1 MADWGVTQAPVPTPD
16 EWPAGPERSLALNRL
31 GTFDWDLDSGQ
42 MHLDATALEVFSLS
56 PEEWGGT
63 AASLR
68 RRIPPGEDARLDA
81 RIAQALKN
89 GRSEYG
95 AYFRIR
101 LPGGGS
107 RWTHTQGHILRDAA
121 GRPYRVIGIVRDAS
135 LDPREPGGFAEQDE
149 GRQRMT
155 GVVERTT
162 AILAHARTVND
173 VIDILK
179 DPEALGH
186 LGAVSVMLGVVDG
199 GRIHLVA
206 EGQLGAYVP
215 EIEYTRIDAGFPM
228 SEAVRTM
235 RPVYLASRDEFQERY
250 PVLWPYVSPLSV
262 RSGAYLPLIAQ
273 GRPIGVLGLLYARDG
288 DFTAEER
295 NLLVALSSG
304 IAQSLQRAMLYEQ
317 EHDLAEG
324 LQRAMLPRS
333 IPDVPGTQIAV
344 RYRAARMGRDIGG
357 DWYDVIPLAEGR
369 IGVMI
374 GDVEGHDTDAAAVM
388 GQLRIVLR
396 AYVTEGHTPG
406 TAMARASAFLREL
419 DTERFATCTYA
430 EMDVATG
437 LLQLVRAGHLDP
449 VVRRG
454 DGSCHRV
461 VVAGGLPLG
470 LTHRQGPGPVGGLGA
485 GGGSGKSGGA
495 GAAGGQGTAGGQGA
509 AGGTGHAGGVGQA
522 GGQGSAGGLG
532 LVSGQGYPVTALELH
547 PGETLLLCTDGLIER
562 PGFDP
567 DVGMREFMAAVR
579 DGPADLE
586 ELADLLCDL
595 VGDAGSGDDM
605 ALLLLRRH
613 GTPAPRGGGPLRQ
626 HLAPGDPDAPAT
638 ARHLIRAAAAAW
650 GAWERA
656 DAIELAADEL
666 MTNALVHT
674 EGGGVVTVRLTAD
687 GRVRVEVE
695 DTSSALPRR
704 READDWAVSGRGLML
719 VEQLSDAWGVEP
731 RGGGKYVWAEFA
743 IPDADADADA
753 DGNADADGAGDAGAT

>member
-1 MADWGVTQAPVPTPD
+1 MAERDPTRAGRPAPQD
-16 EWPAGPERSLALNRL
+16 WPARPELSLALNRL

-42 MHLDATALEVFSLS
+42 MHLDPTALEVFDLR
-56 PEEWGGT
+56 PGEWGGT
-63 AASLR
+63 AGSLR
-68 RRIPPGEDARLDA
+68 LRIPPGEDARLDA

-89 GRSEYG
+89 GRAEYG

-101 LPGGGS
+101 LRDGTP
-107 RWTHTQGHILRDAA
+107 RWTHTQGHILRAA
-121 GRPYRVIGIVRDAS
+121 DGRPYRVIGIVRDAS
-135 LDPREPGGFAEQDE
+135 LDPRDPGAPTEQDE
-149 GRQRMT
+149 GRRRMT

-173 VIDILK
+173 VTDVLK

-206 EGQLGAYVP
+206 EGQLGSYVP
-215 EIEYTRIDAGFPM
+215 EIEYTRIDAQFPM
-228 SEAVRTM
+228 SEAVRTL
-235 RPVYLASRDEFQERY
+235 RPVFLSSREEFQSRY
-250 PVLWPYVSPLSV
+250 PMLWPYISPLDV

-273 GRPIGVLGLLYARDG
+273 GRPIGALGLLYAREDG
-288 DFTAEER
+288 FAAEER
-295 NLLVALSSG
+295 NLLVALCSG
-304 IAQSLQRAMLYEQ
+304 IAQSLQRAILFEQ

-333 IPDVPGTQIAV
+333 IPEVPGAQIAV
-344 RYRAARMGRDIGG
+344 RYRAARVGRDIGG
-357 DWYDVIPLAEGR
+357 DWYDVIPLPDGR

-396 AYVTEGHTPG
+396 AYITEGHTPG
-406 TAMARASAFLREL
+406 TAMVRASAFLREL
-419 DTERFATCTYA
+419 ETDRFATCTYA
-430 EMDVATG
+430 EVDLTTG
-437 LLQLVRAGHLDP
+437 MLQLVRAGHLDP
-449 VVRRG
+449 LVRRG

-470 LTHRQGPGPVGGLGA
+470 LPQKDGRPP
-485 GGGSGKSGGA
+485 
-495 GAAGGQGTAGGQGA
+495 
-509 AGGTGHAGGVGQA
+509 
-522 GGQGSAGGLG
+522 
-532 LVSGQGYPVTALELH
+532 GQGYPVTALELH

-562 PGFDP
+562 PGLDL
-567 DVGMREFMAAVR
+567 DVGMRDLMAAAR
-579 DGPADLE
+579 TGPADLE
-586 ELADLLCDL
+586 ELADLLCDV

-626 HLAPGDPDAPAT
+626 QLTPGDQDAPAT

-656 DAIELAADEL
+656 DEIELAADEL

-674 EGGGVVTVRLTAD
+674 DGGGVVMLRLTPE
-687 GRVRVEVE
+687 GRIRVEVE
-695 DTSSALPRR
+695 DTSSALPRP
-704 READDWAVSGRGLML
+704 REAEDWSLSGRGLLL
-719 VEQLSDAWGVEP
+719 VERLADAWGVEP
-731 RGGGKYVWAEFA
+731 RGGGKCVWCEFEV
-743 IPDADADADA
+743 PP
-753 DGNADADGAGDAGAT
+753 AG